1 MKRKTLLAVLSAF
14 LFFNVYGQNQRLV
27 FHHITSEQGLS
38 QNHGICIVQD
48 HKGFMWFGT
57 NNGLNKFNGEKI
69 TVYKND
75 SEDSSSLSNN
85 IITAI
90 YEDNDK
96 NLWIGTRS
104 GLNLYNRDTDTFIRY
119 RVDPDRAETLV
130 YAILED
136 SHKDLWIG
144 TADGAYILNKEHKFL
159 HLTDI
164 PATCLYED
172 TQGSLW
178 IGTRAM
184 GLYLFDRQKN
194 TAKHYGQ
201 NRISSMVEDHHGN
214 LWIGTWGEGI
224 LLFDRKKETLT
235 VAYTHDFRRPGSIS
249 ADMIYSMYKDR
260 KGNIW
265 VGTENRG
272 LNLFDP
278 VTGTF
283 ENYTHDVGNRNSI
296 SNNSISAIYED
307 LDGTLWIGVHR
318 GGINY
323 FNQRL
328 EKFPHFQQEPCNA
341 GLSHNNVRSF
351 CEDTDEKIWIA
362 TDGGGLN
369 LFDPYKDTF
378 TYFRH
383 DPKDPGSIS
392 SDVIIYVYEDRQKN
406 IWTSVYLEG
415 VSKYDRK
422 TNKFTHYKH
431 DPKDKNSLSNN
442 NAWDIFEDS
451 KGNLWI
457 GTHHGGLDLM
467 DRTTGRFVHHMFDAA
482 NTKSLSNN
490 YVSAIYEDKKKN
502 LWIGTENG
510 LNLFDPVSNSFTRF
524 YSDDKP
530 GSLSNNSILSL
541 FEDQAGNLW
550 VGTLNGLNLF
560 DPQTATA
567 RVFTTKNGLP
577 NNVIQAI
584 IEDDQANLW
593 ISTLEGI
600 FKFNYKSNLV
610 RNYQA
615 TDGLQGNEF
624 VQNAALKTR
633 DGRMIFGG
641 NNGFNFFHPDSVKE
655 NRGIPPVYITGFQ
668 LFNKPVEIG
677 EDSPLKKHIGEVKEI
692 TLSYKQSV
700 FSFEFSALNYLSPEK
715 NQYAYKMEG
724 FDKEWI
730 YAGTQNSATYTN
742 LNPGEYVFKVKA
754 SNNDGFWNELGTSVN
769 IIIPPPFWLTWWFRT
784 LVVLATTGGVL
795 LFLRI
800 RINRINM
807 QKAELDKQVKLRT
820 AEVIEQKEALVEQA
834 GDMQILNSKLQVQTG
849 FLTSLN
855 EVLQQQK
862 KEIADKHEEAEA
874 ARLEAEQA
882 NHAKSIFLATMSH
895 EIRTPMNGV
904 IGMASLMAETSLT
917 PEQREYTEI
926 IQSSGENLLGVINDI
941 LDFSKIESGKLELEE
956 KDFDLRT
963 CIEEVLDVFAPKAST
978 IGLDL
983 IYQMDDDVPEQ
994 IIGDSL
1000 RLRQIL
1006 LNLVGN
1012 AIKFTHE
1019 GEIFLGVHLYKKE
1032 NALLTLEFDLR
1043 DTGIGIPED
1052 KLNRLFKAFSQVDAS
1067 TTRKYGGT
1075 GLGLAITE
1083 KLVEIM
1089 GGQIW
1094 IESAIGKGTT
1104 FFFTLPIK
1112 TSNKSVQTYV
1122 HHDMTSVEGK
1132 KILVVDDNQTN
1143 RFMLKHQL
1151 EHWKLKPTLAFS
1163 AKHALEI
1170 LAQSPGFDLVLTDMQ
1185 MPEMDGL
1192 QLGKSIQELYPG
1204 LPLILLSSI
1213 GDERNEKY
1221 RPVFSAVLCKP
1232 VKQNILCK
1240 SILISFHK
1248 YNASESDRKTSQKLH
1263 TDFAKQYPLH
1273 ILVAE
1278 DNPVNQKL
1286 TTRVLAKLGYQA
1298 DVASNGNEVV
1308 EAFIKIKYDLI
1319 FMDIQMPEMDGL
1331 EATQKIRALS
1341 GTQPLIIA
1349 MTANAMQGDREMC
1362 LQAGMDDYVSKPIN
1376 LDQLISTLERW
1387 AQTLQKVVSSNNHT
1401 PS

>member
-1 MKRKTLLAVLSAF
+1 
-14 LFFNVYGQNQRLV
+14 
-27 FHHITSEQGLS
+27 
-38 QNHGICIVQD
+38 
-48 HKGFMWFGT
+48 
-57 NNGLNKFNGEKI
+57 
-69 TVYKND
+69 
-75 SEDSSSLSNN
+75 
-85 IITAI
+85 
-90 YEDNDK
+90 
-96 NLWIGTRS
+96 
-104 GLNLYNRDTDTFIRY
+104 
-119 RVDPDRAETLV
+119 
-130 YAILED
+130 
-136 SHKDLWIG
+136 
-144 TADGAYILNKEHKFL
+144 
-159 HLTDI
+159 
-164 PATCLYED
+164 
-172 TQGSLW
+172 
-178 IGTRAM
+178 
-184 GLYLFDRQKN
+184 
-194 TAKHYGQ
+194 
-201 NRISSMVEDHHGN
+201 
-214 LWIGTWGEGI
+214 
-224 LLFDRKKETLT
+224 
-235 VAYTHDFRRPGSIS
+235 
-249 ADMIYSMYKDR
+249 
-260 KGNIW
+260 
-265 VGTENRG
+265 
-272 LNLFDP
+272 
-278 VTGTF
+278 
-283 ENYTHDVGNRNSI
+283 
-296 SNNSISAIYED
+296 
-307 LDGTLWIGVHR
+307 
-318 GGINY
+318 
-323 FNQRL
+323 
-328 EKFPHFQQEPCNA
+328 
-341 GLSHNNVRSF
+341 
-351 CEDTDEKIWIA
+351 
-362 TDGGGLN
+362 
-369 LFDPYKDTF
+369 
-378 TYFRH
+378 
-383 DPKDPGSIS
+383 
-392 SDVIIYVYEDRQKN
+392 
-406 IWTSVYLEG
+406 
-415 VSKYDRK
+415 
-422 TNKFTHYKH
+422 
-431 DPKDKNSLSNN
+431 
-442 NAWDIFEDS
+442 
-451 KGNLWI
+451 
-457 GTHHGGLDLM
+457 
-467 DRTTGRFVHHMFDAA
+467 
-482 NTKSLSNN
+482 
-490 YVSAIYEDKKKN
+490 
-502 LWIGTENG
+502 

-560 DPQTATA
+560 DPKTATA

-577 NNVIQAI
+577 NNVIQSI

-600 FKFNYKSNLV
+600 FKFNYKSNLI
-610 RNYQA
+610 RNYLA

-633 DGRMIFGG
+633 DGKMIFGG

-677 EDSPLKKHIGEVKEI
+677 EDSPLKKHISEVKDI

-700 FSFEFSALNYLSPEK
+700 FSFEFAALNYLSPEK

-769 IIIPPPFWLTWWFRT
+769 ITIPPPFWLTWWFRT
-784 LVVLATTGGVL
+784 LIVLATAGGVL

-834 GDMQILNSKLQVQTG
+834 R
-849 FLTSLN
+849 
-855 EVLQQQK
+855 VLQQQK
-862 KEIADKHEEAEA
+862 KEIVDKHEEAEA
-874 ARLEAEQA
+874 ARQEAEQA

-1012 AIKFTHE
+1012 ATKFTHQ
-1019 GEIFLGVHLYKKE
+1019 GEIFLGVHLRKKE
-1032 NALLTLEFDLR
+1032 NTQLILEFDVR

-1083 KLVEIM
+1083 KLVKIM

-1104 FFFTLPIK
+1104 FFFTLPTK
-1112 TSNKSVQTYV
+1112 LSAKSIQAHV
-1122 HHDMTSVEGK
+1122 HHDMASVEGK
-1132 KILVVDDNQTN
+1132 KVLVVDDNQTN
-1143 RFMLKHQL
+1143 RFILKNQL

-1170 LAQSPGFDLVLTDMQ
+1170 LSQSSDFDLVLTDMQ

-1192 QLGKSIQELYPG
+1192 QLSKSVHELYSG
-1204 LPLILLSSI
+1204 LPIILLSSI

-1221 RPVFSAVLCKP
+1221 HAIFSVVLSKP

-1248 YNASESDRKTSQKLH
+1248 YNISASDKETSQKLH

-1273 ILVAE
+1273 ILIAE

-1298 DVASNGNEVV
+1298 DVASNGREVI
-1308 EAFIKIKYDLI
+1308 EAFTKVKYDLI

-1331 EATQKIRALS
+1331 EATQKIRALP
-1341 GTQPLIIA
+1341 GAQPLIIA
-1349 MTANAMQGDREMC
+1349 MTANAMRGDREMC

-1387 AQTLQKVVSSNNHT
+1387 AQTLQKIVPSDNHT
-1401 PS
+1401 LL